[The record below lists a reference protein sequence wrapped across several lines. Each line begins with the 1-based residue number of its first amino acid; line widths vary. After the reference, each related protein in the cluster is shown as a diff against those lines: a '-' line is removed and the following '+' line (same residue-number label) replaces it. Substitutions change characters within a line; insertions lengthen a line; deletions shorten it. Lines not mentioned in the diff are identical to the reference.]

1 MGLPN
6 TSGLINIDFHLSFM
20 PIKLEL
26 RIKAFLR
33 GGQVLLQKKLEK
45 IRPIMG
51 KQP

>member
-1 MGLPN
+1 MGLSN
-6 TSGLINIDFHLSFM
+6 TSGWINIDFHFSFM
-20 PIKLEL
+20 PIKLQL

-33 GGQVLLQKKLEK
+33 GAGSLLQKKLEK